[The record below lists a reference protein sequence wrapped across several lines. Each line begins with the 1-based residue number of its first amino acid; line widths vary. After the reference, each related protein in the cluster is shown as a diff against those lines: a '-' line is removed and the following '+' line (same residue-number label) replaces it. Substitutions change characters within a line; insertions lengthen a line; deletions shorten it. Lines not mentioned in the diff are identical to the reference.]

1 MSNPSSMS
9 PELIADLV
17 VANRVLYKQG
27 VVDGFGHISVRSD
40 KNPNRYYL
48 ARSMAPALVKPD
60 DIMEFD
66 LESTP
71 VDARGRGTYLER
83 FIHGQIYR
91 ARPDV
96 QSVCHSHSPNIIPFG
111 VTSVQ
116 LRPIYHMSS
125 FLGSGV
131 PVFDINKVAG
141 DTDMLITNNDLG
153 AALAK
158 ALATNPVALMRGHG
172 SVAVANSVRQAVYRA
187 IYTELNARLQADAIK
202 LGPVTYLNAKEVEKA
217 SSANENAVNRPWELW
232 RRSVMAEI

>member
-1 MSNPSSMS
+1 MSNPSHMS
-9 PELIADLV
+9 PELVADLV

-40 KNPNRYYL
+40 KNPERFYL
-48 ARSMAPALVKPD
+48 ARSMAPALVGPD

-66 LESTP
+66 LDSTP
-71 VDARGRGTYLER
+71 IDPRGRSTYLER

-111 VTSVQ
+111 VTAAALQ
-116 LRPIYHMSS
+116 PIYHMSS
-125 FLGSGV
+125 FLGRGV

-141 DTDMLITNNDLG
+141 DTDMLITSNELG

-158 ALATNPVALMRGHG
+158 TLADKPVALMRGHG

-187 IYTELNARLQADAIK
+187 IYTELNAKLQADAMK
-202 LGPVTYLNAKEVEKA
+202 LGPVTFLSAKEVEKA
-217 SSANENAVNRPWELW
+217 SAANEGAVNRPWELW
-232 RRSVMAEI
+232 RRSVMEEK